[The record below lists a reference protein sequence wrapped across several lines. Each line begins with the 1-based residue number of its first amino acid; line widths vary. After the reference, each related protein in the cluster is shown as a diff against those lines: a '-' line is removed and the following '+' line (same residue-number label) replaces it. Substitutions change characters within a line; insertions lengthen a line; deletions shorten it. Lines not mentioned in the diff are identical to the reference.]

1 MCEIVYFVIGPSVD
15 RKYGIAALDQRD
27 SHCAVVMPLWEDYI
41 DAKRY
46 ADAFNRKQVS
56 VSDFCD
62 AFLAGCFE
70 ELI

>member
-1 MCEIVYFVIGPSVD
+1 MCEIVYSVTGPSVD
-15 RKYGIAALDQRD
+15 RKYGIVALNQRD
-27 SHCAVVMPLWEDYI
+27 SHCAVVMPFLQDYS
-41 DAKRY
+41 DAKRF
-46 ADAFNRKQVS
+46 ADALNKKQVS